1 MGLFEGLQGLLGGRQ
16 GAQQPQQQQD
26 YQDFVR
32 RYDDGPP
39 WAGVSDQEAAQ
50 RYQQVA
56 PRLSPQ
62 EYEQAA
68 QEAFARLSPQE
79 RLELGRYLQQQSRQ
93 RGATVPDLN
102 RDGIDDRLQDPAYL
116 ARATGQLQQQQPD
129 LLGQLLGGAMGGGNR
144 APAGTAGN
152 AGGLGEVL
160 SHPLAKAALAGVASW
175 PSSAR

>member
-1 MGLFEGLQGLLGGRQ
+1 MGLFEGLQGLLGGRS
-16 GAQQPQQQQD
+16 GGQPQQRQE

-50 RYQQVA
+50 RYQEVA

-62 EYEQAA
+62 EYQESA

-79 RLELGRYLQQQSRQ
+79 RQQFGQYLQQQARQ
-93 RGATVPDLN
+93 QGMAVPDLN

-116 ARATGQLQQQQPD
+116 ARVTSQVHQQQPG
-129 LLGQLLGGAMGGGNR
+129 LLGGLLGGAGRAAPGGD
-144 APAGTAGN
+144 
-152 AGGLGEVL
+152 
-160 SHPLAKAALAGVASW
+160 PLANVLANPIGKAALAGVA
-175 PSSAR
+175 AIALKKMMGNR